1 LAGKARRMW
10 VAGLLVLV
18 LLAVAGAPGVAGT
31 FACSLQTGQSTYETV
46 QCNTYCVTAY
56 YKNTAIPAF
65 LGIGKIC
72 SAVGCANL
80 TASGEFDLPNNYV
93 RGLPSDG
100 EVVIYGCTPDDFSK
114 NPKALETTSGS
125 CNEYRSFTQPTC
137 TAFPES
143 SVKLRYQTTASFWAL
158 NFWNV
163 VITLSVLLSLCGC
176 GLCYWRCRKGSVS
189 LEELEELPH
198 NGGVL
203 ASPALSKQASG
214 MSSSA
219 GSAMGRADSFLSY
232 DAEAPAS
239 PGPMRKAPTPTPTPT
254 LMHLDSKFSPG
265 SAAFERA
272 HVELKRIYKEEGMP
286 EEKAD
291 GVIAHFAALPDGLAK
306 LNERLES
313 KYGKHIEV

>member
-1 LAGKARRMW
+1 M
-10 VAGLLVLV
+10 
-18 LLAVAGAPGVAGT
+18 
-31 FACSLQTGQSTYETV
+31 

-65 LGIGKIC
+65 LGIGNIC

-80 TASGEFDLPNNYV
+80 TASGAFDLPNNYV

-100 EVVIYGCTPDDFSK
+100 EVVIYGCTPADFSS
-114 NPKALETTSGS
+114 NAKALEATSGS
-125 CNEYRSFTQPTC
+125 CNEYRSFTQPKC
-137 TAFPES
+137 TSFPES
-143 SVKLRYQTTASFWAL
+143 SVKLRYQTSASFWQL
-158 NFWNV
+158 HMWDV

-176 GLCYWRCRKGSVS
+176 GLCYWRCRKSSVS
-189 LEELEELPH
+189 LEELEEMPR

-214 MSSSA
+214 SSLSA

-239 PGPMRKAPTPTPTPT
+239 PGHGPMRKAPTPTPTPT
-254 LMHLDSKFSPG
+254 PALLRLESKFSPG
-265 SAAFERA
+265 SAAYETA
-272 HVELKRIYKEEGMP
+272 HTELRRIYKEEGVP
-286 EEKAD
+286 EDKAD

-313 KYGKHIEV
+313 KYGKHIVV

>member
-1 LAGKARRMW
+1 MRTAT
-10 VAGLLVLV
+10 
-18 LLAVAGAPGVAGT
+18 LLAAAAAGASGVAGT
-31 FACSLQTGQSTYETV
+31 FTCSLQTGQSSYETV

-80 TASGEFDLPNNYV
+80 TASGEFDLPNNYA

-100 EVVIYGCTPDDFSK
+100 EVVIYGCTPDDFAK

-125 CNEYRSFTQPTC
+125 CNEYRSFQQPAC

-158 NFWNV
+158 HMWDA

-189 LEELEELPH
+189 LEELEELPQ

-219 GSAMGRADSFLSY
+219 GRAMGRADSFLSY

-239 PGPMRKAPTPTPTPT
+239 PGPMRKAPTPTPT
-254 LMHLDSKFSPG
+254 LMRLDSKFSPG

-272 HVELKRIYKEEGMP
+272 HVELRRIYKEEGVP

-306 LNERLES
+306 LNDRLES